1 MSFVHLHNH
10 SEYSALDGMIKIDEL
25 MPRLKELELDA
36 FAVTDHGTMAGLPHF
51 YWSAHKAGITPI
63 LGMEL
68 YVDEE
73 LDTKSPAHLTLL
85 VKNERGYRQLIELN
99 NLAANQFYYRPRV
112 TYEQL
117 IEMQPDGLIALSGCM
132 SALGSTYAMA
142 GKIPEAV
149 SLYESLRGSIGGL
162 VMEMQLHELTLG
174 EEKFHEEEKQL
185 AASMYAIAKQIGVP
199 FAFTNDCHYLTKESE
214 DIHRQIILL
223 GRESDGKD
231 FRGLEF
237 SGTGFYVKSAEQMK
251 QIIPSKISQQAMQ
264 TTVDIAK
271 EIGDVTIPELTKS
284 TWHMPFVCEN
294 PVEMII
300 DKAAELGRL
309 KGKNEDYQARWDREL
324 SVIEAAN
331 FAENYL
337 LTLDY
342 VQWARDQGI
351 RVGPGRGSMVGS
363 LVAYAIGITDVDPV
377 AHRLMFERAINPARP
392 SIPDFDIDFQS
403 SKRKQLFDYI
413 ESKYGENSLHIG
425 TVSKYTL
432 KGALRQILRVLS
444 VDFMEMNTLAKALD
458 EKITWE
464 SLDELLAQPEM
475 TKYVTLWPDFPAMM
489 AQVHNNIFASGSH
502 AAGVVISDDRRP
514 LKNEL
519 PITRLK
525 EQGFASSYDMD
536 TLKKLGFVKFDIL
549 GLSAL
554 DIVDIV
560 CNFAS
565 IDMDYSKI
573 DINDQKVYDLIN
585 QHKYQSLFQI
595 EGGANIQVI
604 RAMGGLK
611 EFEDIIA
618 MNALGRPGAIQFLKR
633 FCEWRNDHSKIYYP
647 DLKLAEV
654 LDVTHGVIL
663 YQEQVMEIASRL
675 AGFNDIQVDEIK
687 EAIKFFRHEVFA
699 RIEPEFLAGCE
710 ANGVTNAGEI
720 WEMIKSFS
728 GYGFNRAHACAYALL
743 GFTTA
748 WLKTYYPAEFY
759 AAALTIAAQD
769 EYQDLVSEGRSM
781 GIEFLPPH
789 VNYSEAGF
797 TVEDGKVRFGISS
810 IKFCSDKTAEEIIE
824 KRPFQSKE
832 HMVAS
837 VIKRAVNSRSMSNL
851 EAVGAM
857 EGFPDIEQGF
867 TMQERRL
874 KQKEL
879 IGVAVE
885 YSEEEAA
892 MLSDDDPQ
900 GGVRI
905 GIVRSEKRIVTKKND
920 PMGFIKLESG
930 GADITVFP
938 QLWFEYKKKRVQ
950 PGDIIRATG
959 RLEPLRNAFIADNIE
974 VWE

>member
-10 SEYSALDGMIKIDEL
+10 SEYSALDGMIKVDEL
-25 MPRLKELELDA
+25 IPRLKELEFDA

-51 YWSAHKAGITPI
+51 YWSARKAGINPI
-63 LGMEL
+63 LGMEI
-68 YVDEE
+68 YVDEK
-73 LDTKSPAHLTLL
+73 LDTATPSHLTLL

-99 NLAANQFYYRPRV
+99 NLAAKQFYYRPRV

-117 IEMQPDGLIALSGCM
+117 IGMQADGIIALSGCM
-132 SALGSTYAMA
+132 SASGSKYALA
-142 GKIPEAV
+142 NQLEEAQT
-149 SLYESLRGSIGGL
+149 LYEGLRGSMGGL
-162 VMEMQLHELTLG
+162 VMELQLHEQTEG
-174 EEKFHEEEKQL
+174 EEEFHKLEKQL
-185 AASMYAIAKQIGVP
+185 AASMYAMAQKLNVP
-199 FAFTNDCHYLTKESE
+199 YAFTNDCHYLTKESE
-214 DIHRQIILL
+214 DIHRQIIFL
-223 GRESDGKD
+223 GKETDGKD

-237 SGTGFYVKSAEQMK
+237 SGTGFYIKSAEQMK
-251 QIIPSKISQQAMQ
+251 QIIPATISSQTMQA
-264 TTVDIAK
+264 TVDIAK
-271 EIGDVTIPELTKS
+271 EIGEIIIPELTKS
-284 TWHMPFVCEN
+284 TWHMPFICEN
-294 PVEMII
+294 PVEMLI

-309 KGKNEDYQARWDREL
+309 KGAGEDYQARWDREL

-342 VQWARDQGI
+342 VQWAREQGI

-413 ESKYGENSLHIG
+413 EAKYGENSLHIG

-432 KGALRQILRVLS
+432 KGALRQVLRVLS
-444 VDFMEMNTLAKALD
+444 VDFMEMNALAKILD

-464 SLDELLAQPEM
+464 SIDELLAQPEM
-475 TKYVTLWPDFPAMM
+475 IKYITLWPDLPSMIG
-489 AQVHNNIFASGSH
+489 QVHNNIFANGSH

-560 CNFAS
+560 CRFAG
-565 IDMDYSKI
+565 IDIDYAKI

-585 QHKYQSLFQI
+585 QQKYQSLFQI

-647 DLKLAEV
+647 DPKLAEV

-710 ANGVTNAGEI
+710 ANNIANAGEI

-759 AAALTIAAQD
+759 AAALTIASQD
-769 EYQDLVSEGRSM
+769 EYQDLVSEGRSL

-789 VNYSEAGF
+789 VNFSDAGF

-810 IKFCSDKTAEEIIE
+810 IKFCSDKTAEEIMQ
-824 KRPFQSKE
+824 KRPFSSKE
-832 HMVAS
+832 EMSAK
-837 VIKRAVNSRSMSNL
+837 VIKKSVNSRSMHHL
-851 EAVGAM
+851 EEVGAM
-857 EGFPDIEQGF
+857 LGFPDVETGF
-867 TMQERRL
+867 TITERRQ
-874 KQKEL
+874 KQKEH
-879 IGVAVE
+879 IGVAIE
-885 YSEEEAA
+885 YSEDEAA
-892 MLSDDDPQ
+892 ILSEDNAE
-900 GGVRI
+900 GGIRI